1 MMKKKNFWVLLC
13 IVFALPACQ
22 QQTSNISSVEDD
34 MHAAKV
40 REVEEWLGQKLHEAD
55 SVPKN
60 AFIIPYDSL
69 KPFMEK
75 YPDGVTFVTYGKSGM

>member
-1 MMKKKNFWVLLC
+1 
-13 IVFALPACQ
+13 
-22 QQTSNISSVEDD
+22 

-55 SVPKN
+55 SVPEN

>member
-55 SVPKN
+55 SVPEN

-75 YPDGVTFVTYGKSGM
+75 YPDEVTFVTYGKSGM